1 MGECWAKPLDGY
13 VTVDDSVLLA
23 PTFSGLE
30 SLLAAAREGLK
41 HLPSENKQEFAV
53 EPYHSQI
60 LWQIH
65 QLAADV
71 ICIQDYCNLS
81 MSGKQPN
88 LVSDGRSGFQFALQE
103 GLGIWLVARYVK
115 IYNRTLSAQQ
125 PVIADILTQVC
136 VPSSFS

>member
-1 MGECWAKPLDGY
+1 MDSY

-23 PTFSGLE
+23 PTFTGLE
-30 SLLAAAREGLK
+30 SLLAAAREGLM
-41 HLPSENKQEFAV
+41 HLPSENKQELTV
-53 EPYHSQI
+53 EPYHSRI

-88 LVSDGRSGFQFALQE
+88 LVSDGRSDFQFAFQE
-103 GLGIWLVARYVK
+103 GPGLW
-115 IYNRTLSAQQ
+115 
-125 PVIADILTQVC
+125 
-136 VPSSFS
+136 